1 MLLKK
6 PSFLHRAPEPP
17 PGRRPSKGA
26 VHEHGAVPLKLGE
39 HPLVR
44 MLVVII
50 AIAAGIRLT
59 YELLKP
65 AMPYLLAG
73 LIVFAV
79 IRIVSWYRN
88 RW

>member
-1 MLLKK
+1 
-6 PSFLHRAPEPP
+6 
-17 PGRRPSKGA
+17 
-26 VHEHGAVPLKLGE
+26 
-39 HPLVR
+39 

-65 AMPYLLAG
+65 VAPYLLAG